1 MPFILSVG
9 DTARNMSSNYSEV
22 DDGSSVDFSAAGPEV
37 LLSNIKSNSIYGDTL
52 AKPGDSIIVEIRTD
66 MPINLTSSEIN
77 SRMAEDVTPSNN
89 RYLYSIIAE
98 DDDQDGIIPFVI
110 DYTDLNGNDYG
121 DITTTTDTSYVRF
134 DGTNPVFPVV
144 SISSNAAD
152 SSLAGANDTIILTF
166 KVHEHVSDSS
176 VTILNSPANSIS
188 SLNNNYFRAKY
199 GITGAESEGRVSF
212 TINATDLVG
221 NSSSIDSTTNNSYV
235 LFDQTPPSSFNVGQV
250 ISDGGTVV
258 NGYWNSTNQN
268 ILVTVPI
275 DNDISLIDGAVQAL
289 VSFDGSDTLDIGD
302 LTTIAESNVNDT
314 LTITISRIEFINSQY
329 YEEGAL
335 ALFTARINDFAG
347 YTRIGT
353 ASTNQIRVDQT
364 GPIID
369 SIAVE
374 SDNLYSSQGAK
385 YGDDVSVT
393 FRPVSY
399 THLTLPTNRE
409 M

>member
-1 MPFILSVG
+1 M
-9 DTARNMSSNYSEV
+9 
-22 DDGSSVDFSAAGPEV
+22 
-37 LLSNIKSNSIYGDTL
+37 
-52 AKPGDSIIVEIRTD
+52 
-66 MPINLTSSEIN
+66 
-77 SRMAEDVTPSNN
+77 
-89 RYLYSIIAE
+89 
-98 DDDQDGIIPFVI
+98 
-110 DYTDLNGNDYG
+110 
-121 DITTTTDTSYVRF
+121 
-134 DGTNPVFPVV
+134 
-144 SISSNAAD
+144 
-152 SSLAGANDTIILTF
+152 
-166 KVHEHVSDSS
+166 
-176 VTILNSPANSIS
+176 
-188 SLNNNYFRAKY
+188 
-199 GITGAESEGRVSF
+199 
-212 TINATDLVG
+212 
-221 NSSSIDSTTNNSYV
+221 
-235 LFDQTPPSSFNVGQV
+235 FDQTPPSSFNVGQV

-353 ASTNQIRVDQT
+353 ASTSQIRVDQT

-374 SDNLYSSQGAK
+374 SDNLYSNQGAK

-393 FRPVSY
+393 FRPLEEIMMPFVLIAGDTADNITRIGDNWIAIRTMQVSDVEGVVSFNF
-399 THLTLPTNRE
+399 TPSDLAGNPGLSLIHI
-409 M
+409 